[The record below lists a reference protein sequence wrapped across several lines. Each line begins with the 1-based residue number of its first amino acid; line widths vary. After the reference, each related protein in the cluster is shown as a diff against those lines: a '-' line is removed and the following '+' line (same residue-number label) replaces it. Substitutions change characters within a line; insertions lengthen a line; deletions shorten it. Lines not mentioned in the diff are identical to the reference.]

1 MDVEIT
7 KSYAVFDLK
16 VRKVMHDIQERVVRK
31 IALTVLSEL
40 TMINDRPI
48 PPGGHRRVK
57 KADIGYDQ
65 VLIDLV
71 TEIVMDE
78 LKLKEAPNNGDE

>member
-1 MDVEIT
+1 
-7 KSYAVFDLK
+7 
-16 VRKVMHDIQERVVRK
+16 MHDIQERVVRK

-40 TMINDRPI
+40 TIINDGPI
-48 PPGGHRRVK
+48 PPGHRRAH

-78 LKLKEAPNNGDE
+78 LKLEIELKEAPNNGDE

>member
-40 TMINDRPI
+40 TMINDRPTS
-48 PPGGHRRVK
+48 GYRRVH

-78 LKLKEAPNNGDE
+78 LKLKEAPSNGDE

>member
-16 VRKVMHDIQERVVRK
+16 VRKIMHDIQERVVRK

-48 PPGGHRRVK
+48 PPGHRRVN